1 MELSAELEFE
11 TLPAFPAASQAN
23 ATVPDSAAPLGAD
36 SATHLDPAAI
46 EAVVLRVIERMQPK
60 IIELVTRELLRP
72 VVEALVQ
79 RELEKK

>member
-1 MELSAELEFE
+1 
-11 TLPAFPAASQAN
+11 
-23 ATVPDSAAPLGAD
+23 V
-36 SATHLDPAAI
+36 DPATI